1 MNVTTLKNSIA
12 AVAVVGL
19 LGFASA
25 PAWAARAIDVQA
37 AVASLKDALADI
49 NAATTYFDSDGQP
62 GETSVTVG
70 LSDFTRT
77 LKLKRP
83 DGRKVLEEFI
93 ASTRTGQRRALISS
107 ILDNLRTT
115 TGGVQQGATLRDAF
129 YYDFV
134 KSIARISGTGR
145 DNVNLQAQLVTL
157 FGRNAAAKLLT
168 RYELA
173 VSRTR

>member
-1 MNVTTLKNSIA
+1 MSVMSFRNCISAAALAGAIA
-12 AVAVVGL
+12 
-19 LGFASA
+19 FAPL
-25 PAWAARAIDVQA
+25 PASAARAVDVQA
-37 AVASLKDALADI
+37 AVASLKDALADL
-49 NAATTYFDSDGQP
+49 NGATTYFDSDGQP

-77 LKLKRP
+77 LKLERR

-93 ASTRTGQRRALISS
+93 ASTRTGQRRTLISS
-107 ILDNLRTT
+107 ILDNLRATT
-115 TGGVQQGATLRDAF
+115 AGVTQGATLRDAF

-134 KSIARISGTGR
+134 NSIARISGTGQ
-145 DNVNLQAQLVTL
+145 NNAKLQAQLVAL
-157 FGRNAAAKLLT
+157 FGRDAAAKLLT